1 MVNLQLCGEV
11 SEQVFN
17 NWLKVR
23 ISTEWAN
30 IWLTGSGPYSY
41 DKGVMWLFNQKQ
53 DAATGNS
60 KTQTD
65 LSTQSFDLLRAID
78 AESII
83 VTSSDQV
90 IYYSDQIVTFNL
102 IKDERIQNKELSNLV
117 RAVRRSGQQQDAT
130 IELPR
135 GPIGAGT
142 HDLLVRV
149 TSIGDAG
156 LIAILIFDD
165 SEMRRLDSI
174 RRDFV
179 ANISHELK
187 TPIGALSILSEAVLD
202 ASNDPEAIAKFA
214 SRMQAEAKRLSDL
227 VQEIINLSRLQDDDP
242 LKNGKPINL
251 VEVITEAVDQSR
263 LNAEKRKITLVFEQL
278 DKAVVNGDR
287 NQLTM
292 AVNNLIENAI
302 NYSPDATRVAITLKV
317 SDQIAE
323 IAVSD
328 QGIGIPEKDLERIFE
343 RFYRVD
349 PARSRLT
356 GGTGLGLSIVK
367 HIATNHGGDVSLW
380 SVEGAGSTFTIR
392 FPLADTFLTS
402 EKPSM
407 EGK

>member
-242 LKNGKPINL
+242 LKNGKPVNL

-292 AVNNLIENAI
+292 AINNLIENAI

>member
-1 MVNLQLCGEV
+1 
-11 SEQVFN
+11 
-17 NWLKVR
+17 
-23 ISTEWAN
+23 
-30 IWLTGSGPYSY
+30 
-41 DKGVMWLFNQKQ
+41 MWRFNQKQ
-53 DAATGNS
+53 QVSTGNS
-60 KTQTD
+60 KIETD
-65 LSTQSFDLLRAID
+65 LSTQSFDLLHAID
-78 AESII
+78 AESIV
-83 VTSSDQV
+83 VTSSEQV
-90 IYYSDQIVTFNL
+90 IYYSDGIKTFNL
-102 IKDERIQNKELSNLV
+102 IKDERMQNKELSNLI
-117 RAVRRSGQQQDAT
+117 RAVRRSGIQQDAT

-187 TPIGALSILSEAVLD
+187 TPIGALSILSEADLD
-202 ASNDPEAIAKFA
+202 ASNDPEAIARFA
-214 SRMQAEAKRLSDL
+214 SRMQAETKRLSDL

-242 LKNGKPINL
+242 LKNGKSVDIA
-251 VEVITEAVDQSR
+251 EVITEAVDQSR
-263 LNAEKRKITLVFEQL
+263 LNAEKRKISLIYEEI
-278 DKAVVNGDR
+278 DAAAINGDR
-287 NQLTM
+287 NQVTM
-292 AVNNLIENAI
+292 AIHNLIENAI
-302 NYSPDATRVAITLKV
+302 NYSPDGTRVAITLKV
-317 SDQIAE
+317 VDGIAE
-323 IAVSD
+323 VAVSD

-392 FPLADTFLTS
+392 LPLITNTLS
-402 EKPSM
+402 MEKPKM